1 MVPKDLPVFSGDS
14 RRGSTGG
21 GGLREKPGGKF
32 FRLVRGK
39 KGRVEAA
46 HGVHGGGNT
55 VYAVLL
61 YIKDGLGD
69 PGGPGFNLINPRR
82 QGFLIAKG
90 TEDVPKTGIAQ
101 DHNHHVETG
110 DTHKVGVREVDQE
123 KPGAGYIVRPF
134 SGGHVFGI
142 DLRGKTVE
150 PVHGIK
156 EIFYGTKGAAAVP
169 FKKKAENTYP
179 KGDKVEVN
187 IDPPGDKGDQ
197 GVQGMIHR
205 SNGDTAGKKD
215 GLILQKEKIGKNRP
229 DTSYSG
235 SPQDWIEH
243 NFEHRNKRGL
253 FPRGFVFLFRHTS
266 SPCLLFMINLPGII
280 LYKGTY

>member
-14 RRGSTGG
+14 RRNSTDR

-32 FRLVRGK
+32 LRLTGGK
-39 KGRVEAA
+39 EGRVEAA

-69 PGGPGFNLINPRR
+69 PGGPGFNLINLRC
-82 QGFLIAKG
+82 QGFLIPKG
-90 TEDVPKTGIAQ
+90 TEDIPKTGIAQ
-101 DHNHHVETG
+101 DHHHHVEAG
-110 DTHKVGVREVDQE
+110 DTHKVGVREVYQE
-123 KPGAGYIVRPF
+123 KPGTGYIVGPF
-134 SGGHVFGI
+134 SGGHIFGI

-150 PVHGIK
+150 SVHGIEK
-156 EIFYGTKGAAAVP
+156 IFYGPKGAAAVL
-169 FKKKAENTYP
+169 FKKKAENAYP

-187 IDPPGDKGDQ
+187 IDPSGDKGDQ
-197 GVQGMIHR
+197 FVQGMIHR

-215 GLILQKEKIGKNRP
+215 GFILKKEKIGKNRP

-235 SPQDWIEH
+235 SPQEGIEH

-253 FPRGFVFLFRHTS
+253 FPRGFVFPFCHQAR
-266 SPCLLFMINLPGII
+266 PAYCL
-280 LYKGTY
+280 